1 MKINREKTIFDVLES
16 KQAFLNKKTHR
27 FQKPTKL
34 AFLQRVHGFGPWS
47 MVLVETLKFFE
58 RFVLCKIHPEK
69 VFGDVLVSRQAFL
82 DNINMDL
89 KRRQNWHFSKVDS
102 P

>member
-1 MKINREKTIFDVLES
+1 MKINREKTIFDVLDS
-16 KQAFLNKKTHR
+16 KQAFLNNKKHR

-47 MVLVETLKFFE
+47 KVLVETLKCCE
-58 RFVLCKIHPEK
+58 LSVLCKIHPEK
-69 VFGDVLVSRQAFL
+69 VFGDVLVSKKAFL

-89 KRRQNWHFSKVDS
+89 KTRQNWHFSEVDS